1 MDIFEAARTDNVTAL
16 NELLKEGQINE
27 KDARG
32 STPLILATYYNNIAA
47 VAALLQAGADTE
59 LQDGMGNT
67 ALMGVCFKGYT
78 GAAKLLLE
86 NGASVHTENGNGATA
101 LTFAATFG
109 HNDIISLLLGHG
121 ASPLKKDRFGKNPI
135 DYALLQGNAS
145 GYETMVAAI
154 NRWGYYGNLF

>member
-1 MDIFEAARTDNVTAL
+1 MDIFEAARTNNVTAL
-16 NELLKEGQINE
+16 NDLLRNGQINE

-32 STPLILATYYNNIAA
+32 STPLILATYYNHTAS

-59 LQDGMGNT
+59 IQDSMGNT
-67 ALMGVCFKGYT
+67 ALMGVSFKGYT
-78 GAAKLLLE
+78 AIAEMLLK
-86 NGASVHTENGNGATA
+86 NGALADAENGNGATA

-109 HNDIISLLLGHG
+109 HNDIIKLLLSHG

-135 DYALLQGNAS
+135 DYALLQENAT

-154 NRWGYYGNLF
+154 KR

>member
-1 MDIFEAARTDNVTAL
+1 MDIFEAARTNNVIAL
-16 NELLKEGQINE
+16 NDLLKEGQINE

-32 STPLILATYYNNIAA
+32 STPLILATYYNNTASA
-47 VAALLQAGADTE
+47 AALLEAGADTE
-59 LQDGMGNT
+59 IHDSMGNT

-78 GAAKLLLE
+78 ATAKMLLE
-86 NGASVHTENGNGATA
+86 NGAQVDNENGNGATA

-109 HNDIISLLLGHG
+109 HNEIIKLLLDHG

-135 DYALLQGNAS
+135 DYALLQENAT

-154 NRWGYYGNLF
+154 KR